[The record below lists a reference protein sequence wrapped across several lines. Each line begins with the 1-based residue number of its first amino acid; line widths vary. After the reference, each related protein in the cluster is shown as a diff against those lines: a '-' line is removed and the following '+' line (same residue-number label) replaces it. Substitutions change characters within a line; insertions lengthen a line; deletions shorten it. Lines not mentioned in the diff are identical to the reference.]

1 MHYQNDV
8 ILACCRTMADSKGK
22 TKKKG
27 RPLDQVNLSKSKEE
41 VQADAIKMIKTINA
55 FPLSK
60 NISCK
65 DWQRLFAQNGL
76 KLTESQVNNVFKR
89 KRDKRRPLTAEMY
102 IALKEAMKDPKRNLL
117 LRKTVTRMECQVAHD
132 EALGVP
138 TPCSLALPTEDPV
151 EVLPEPSIRIKE
163 HLIPVCAWVEV
174 NGSKPEIELFKA
186 FCKKVDISVN
196 KEKKQS
202 MIENYLNQ
210 KRNVLGDRASKSS
223 SIDVVPSKSSSIDVV
238 PSKSSSSEVVSG
250 KSSSS
255 EVVSSKSSSSEV
267 VSSKSSSIDVV
278 PSKSSSKD
286 VLMGDQ
292 LDIPSCFVEVPRGY
306 FCNVCKTTIAPSPD
320 NSISRTIQK
329 LQTHTSKSHLRVAS
343 NQKITPFLRPGSK
356 QASWWNNNWYTH
368 NRQG

>member
-1 MHYQNDV
+1 
-8 ILACCRTMADSKGK
+8 MADSKGK

-151 EVLPEPSIRIKE
+151 EILPEPSIRIKE

-174 NGSKPEIELFKA
+174 NGSKLEILIF
-186 FCKKVDISVN
+186 
-196 KEKKQS
+196 
-202 MIENYLNQ
+202 
-210 KRNVLGDRASKSS
+210 
-223 SIDVVPSKSSSIDVV
+223 
-238 PSKSSSSEVVSG
+238 
-250 KSSSS
+250 
-255 EVVSSKSSSSEV
+255 
-267 VSSKSSSIDVV
+267 
-278 PSKSSSKD
+278 
-286 VLMGDQ
+286 
-292 LDIPSCFVEVPRGY
+292 
-306 FCNVCKTTIAPSPD
+306 
-320 NSISRTIQK
+320 
-329 LQTHTSKSHLRVAS
+329 
-343 NQKITPFLRPGSK
+343 
-356 QASWWNNNWYTH
+356 
-368 NRQG
+368 